1 MDYKEKIAD
10 TILKNNIIEKDKV
23 EKLLKE
29 SEDTGKQ
36 FIEVLASSGYIS
48 EKDFF
53 IILAKDL
60 GLPVIPLAK
69 INIPKEIISLL
80 PREYALKYKIV
91 PIGKVGNSLTVSFPL
106 PPDVVLIDDLER
118 ITNCEIAPVLS
129 YKKDI
134 EDAVNKYYIQE
145 SIENIETIL
154 QDVANADLEVVKE
167 EEKDAVSVNLDV
179 KSIEEAPVVKAANFI
194 LSSAVLKGASDI
206 LIEPLSSKI
215 RVRYKID
222 GIWQEADTP
231 SAGVFSLV
239 VSRIKVMANLDIAEH
254 RLPQDGRF
262 RMNIHGRE
270 VDFRVSIVPSIL
282 GEKASL
288 RILDKSTAVTD
299 LSALGFSDEVVEK
312 LKDISGKSYGMIIAC
327 GPTGSG
333 KTTTLYSI
341 LNYIYSPAKN
351 IITVE
356 DPIEY
361 ELKGINQVNVN
372 TEVGLT
378 FASSLRSILRQDPD
392 VIMVGE
398 IRDIETVDI
407 AIKAALTGHLVLS
420 TLHTTTAVGS
430 VVRLINMGVEP
441 FLITSSLIGVI
452 AQRLVRKLC
461 DKCKEPYSP
470 MPEALQALGIN
481 KEKIKGAKFYRAK
494 GCKECFFSGYKGR
507 IGICELLVLDEEI
520 KELILNNAS
529 ESEVERKA
537 REKGMHSFLDD
548 AVSKLLQGETSL
560 EEVLRVAGGRQ
571 AWD

>member
-60 GLPVIPLAK
+60 GLPVISLAK

-179 KSIEEAPVVKAANFI
+179 KSVEEAPVVKAANFI